1 MKMISA
7 NTYGYNAWK
16 CHDEGKTKK
25 KDQNPYCHS
34 ICHSVIAHLWEN
46 LPFPIDTISNMKA
59 SSWNHLKCLSVLDT
73 DFTFYTTMQYAF
85 SFMYTNLLPPYTS
98 WTGQGVLHSK
108 WHQGTQKVHQAEL
121 DDYAPEVSK
130 TALHPS
136 RIPPARKCI
145 REKQKEKLRFRFN
158 IKCIDN

>member
-59 SSWNHLKCLSVLDT
+59 SSWNHLKCLSVLVT
-73 DFTFYTTMQYAF
+73 DFTFYTTMQYAVCIQI
-85 SFMYTNLLPPYTS
+85 SYLPIQVEQVKAFRIQNGI
-98 WTGQGVLHSK
+98 WELSK
-108 WHQGTQKVHQAEL
+108 ST
-121 DDYAPEVSK
+121 
-130 TALHPS
+130 
-136 RIPPARKCI
+136 RR
-145 REKQKEKLRFRFN
+145 N
-158 IKCIDN
+158 